1 MRIRLIVAGVIAALA
16 VLALVLIN
24 PAGRPRCTELDGA
37 EIVSVPLDALAIGT
51 PKFFCLSDHRG
62 DKLRFVLARG
72 TDGKVRSVFD
82 ACRQCFK
89 YREGFTAA
97 DGNLVCRFCGNRY
110 PVDHMT
116 AGKASCAPVPVQA
129 EVKDGAVKV
138 RVSDLKGGA
147 SLF

>member
-1 MRIRLIVAGVIAALA
+1 MRIRLIGAGVIVALA
-16 VLALVLIN
+16 VLAVVLIN

-37 EIVSVPLDALAIGT
+37 ETVSVPLAALPART
-51 PKFFCLSDHRG
+51 PKFFCLRDHRG

-72 TDGKVRSVFD
+72 SDGKVRSVFD
-82 ACRQCFK
+82 ACRQCYK

-97 DGNLVCRFCGNRY
+97 DGNLICRFCGNRY
-110 PVDHMT
+110 QVDHMT
-116 AGKASCAPVPVQA
+116 AGKASCAPVALGA

-138 RVSDLKGGA
+138 RVSDLKNGA